1 MIYEI
6 GEAAGVIWRFLDKQT
21 EPVTLSTLRRNLP
34 LSYPLLM
41 MGLGWLAREDKIN
54 IELSSN
60 PYSYR
65 ISLKR

>member
-6 GEAAGVIWRFLDKQT
+6 GEAAGVIWRFLDKQA
-21 EPVTLSTLRRNLP
+21 EPVTLSTLRKNLS

-41 MGLGWLAREDKIN
+41 MGLGWLAREGKVN
-54 IELSSN
+54 LKLSSN